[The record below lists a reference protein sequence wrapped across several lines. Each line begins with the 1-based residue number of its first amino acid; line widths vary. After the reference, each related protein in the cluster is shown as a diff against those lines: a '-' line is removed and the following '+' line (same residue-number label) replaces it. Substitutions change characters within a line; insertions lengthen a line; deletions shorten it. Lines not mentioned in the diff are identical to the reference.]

1 MDSLKIRELFIFN
14 TKLKSPKKKPSDD
27 EAQDAKL
34 LYYYPDNTEI
44 LVKRSNIGIVEG
56 TLSFMQAFEKVDSN
70 FLYTELNKTYF
81 IADGYEDD
89 FMIGFILDKEN
100 SKVFNKYEN
109 IETKKKWLKGLLNNF
124 YNTFILFHNKL
135 SEFFLPKENP
145 LINLGLSNDKKFM
158 LNDFVQNYFAFI
170 ETMKIPIIDNLQ
182 YFTMNS
188 NLQAGLLLA
197 LQKLREKMPNL
208 KMTSVVYKGKLIHNQ
223 LPFEAISVL
232 YNIFFS
238 SYECTPKY
246 NTFSKPSSEDLK
258 QITMKIENKE
268 EIKTKNNKEKKT
280 KLKEETKKLN
290 KENKKEEKKEVK
302 KEEMK
307 KEEVKKEEVKKEE
320 AKKEEEKKEEEK
332 KEEEKKEE
340 EKKEEE
346 KKEEKKEEIKEEKK
360 EEEKKEENKEEQKK
374 ENKIDEN
381 KTEGKDESKEDPNN
395 KNEGNE
401 IKDEN
406 KENNEINIE
415 NKEKYKSSPYR
426 KIFDIKNS
434 KLNFFTGIFIDKDS
448 PNNYNIFVPNIY
460 IKEFETVFQM
470 IIYYTKD
477 IIFFLF
483 FDEAFDIMKEI
494 ELIEKIPKRINNYF
508 KEQFD
513 NIKELE
519 KIQFSDNSIFC
530 YKNSCNK
537 SIKFSGFINK
547 KNNNNFDWKLFE
559 TLQKSLFVNGET
571 EMTSLSKSKG
581 GFYIYFI
588 HSLGQEVAM
597 FFKDGLTLTQVKQ
610 EIEKTKKAHFDNLFL
625 N

>member
-197 LQKLREKMPNL
+197 FQKLREKMPNL

-307 KEEVKKEEVKKEE
+307 KEEVKKEE
-320 AKKEEEKKEEEK
+320 AKKE
-332 KEEEKKEE
+332 
-340 EKKEEE
+340 
-346 KKEEKKEEIKEEKK
+346 EEKK